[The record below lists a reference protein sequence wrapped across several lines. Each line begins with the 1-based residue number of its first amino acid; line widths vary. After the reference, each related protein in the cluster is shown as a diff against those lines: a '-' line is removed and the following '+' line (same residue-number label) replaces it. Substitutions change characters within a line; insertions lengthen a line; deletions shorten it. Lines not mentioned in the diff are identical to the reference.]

1 MTKLKMLIK
10 FKNFLKLAIPSLIA
24 ILSFI
29 GGKYQFNKAIEIL
42 ILSLVI
48 ALLTSYP
55 ILNNL
60 RFFTES
66 FSSADS
72 FNIQIEIKKNN
83 KKHVYV
89 YNTTLGK
96 LTETVFQKLG
106 QYMDDKKCKVL
117 SVAVQPI
124 FKSCLLKQF

>member
-1 MTKLKMLIK
+1 M
-10 FKNFLKLAIPSLIA
+10 N
-24 ILSFI
+24 
-29 GGKYQFNKAIEIL
+29 EIL
-42 ILSLVI
+42 D
-48 ALLTSYP
+48 
-55 ILNNL
+55 NL
-60 RFFTES
+60 HFFVRS

-89 YNTTLGK
+89 YNTILEE

-106 QYMDDKKCKVL
+106 QYMDDKKCKIL

-124 FKSCLLKQF
+124 FKPCLLKQF

>member
-1 MTKLKMLIK
+1 M
-10 FKNFLKLAIPSLIA
+10 N
-24 ILSFI
+24 
-29 GGKYQFNKAIEIL
+29 E
-42 ILSLVI
+42 
-48 ALLTSYP
+48 

-60 RFFTES
+60 RFFTKS

-89 YNTTLGK
+89 YNTILEE

-106 QYMDDKKCKVL
+106 QCMDDKECKVL

-124 FKSCLLKQF
+124 FKPCLLKQF

>member
-1 MTKLKMLIK
+1 M
-10 FKNFLKLAIPSLIA
+10 N
-24 ILSFI
+24 
-29 GGKYQFNKAIEIL
+29 EIL
-42 ILSLVI
+42 D
-48 ALLTSYP
+48 
-55 ILNNL
+55 NL

-89 YNTTLGK
+89 YNTTLGE

-124 FKSCLLKQF
+124 FKPCLLKQF

>member
-1 MTKLKMLIK
+1 M
-10 FKNFLKLAIPSLIA
+10 N
-24 ILSFI
+24 
-29 GGKYQFNKAIEIL
+29 E
-42 ILSLVI
+42 
-48 ALLTSYP
+48 

-60 RFFTES
+60 RFFTKS

-89 YNTTLGK
+89 YNTTLEE

-106 QYMDDKKCKVL
+106 QYMNDKKCKVL

-124 FKSCLLKQF
+124 FKPTLLKEF

>member
-1 MTKLKMLIK
+1 M
-10 FKNFLKLAIPSLIA
+10 N
-24 ILSFI
+24 
-29 GGKYQFNKAIEIL
+29 E
-42 ILSLVI
+42 
-48 ALLTSYP
+48 

-66 FSSADS
+66 FSSADY

-89 YNTTLGK
+89 YNTTLGE
-96 LTETVFQKLG
+96 LTQTVFQKLG
-106 QYMDDKKCKVL
+106 QCMDDKKCKVL

-124 FKSCLLKQF
+124 FKPTLLKEF